1 MAKYDVY
8 GLGNALVD
16 IECEVEPAV
25 LQELGIEKGVMT
37 LLDEESQNKILAH
50 FDGQPLKRACGGSAA
65 NTVIAVKQF
74 GGNAFYSCKVA
85 NDETGQ
91 FYAKDLKDCG
101 VDTNLDLHEPE
112 TGISGKCLVFIT
124 PDADRTMNTFLGVS
138 SELSEADLVPE
149 AIADSQYT
157 YVEGYLVTGD
167 SSRAAAIKARELAQ
181 AANQR
186 VAFTLSDPN
195 MVKFFKDGLL
205 DIIGPGVDLLFAN
218 ESEAK
223 LMAGTESL
231 DDAIEYLK
239 TLSKCLAITLGPEGS
254 IIFDGNNRIKIDPV
268 PTTAVD
274 TVGAGDIYAGGV
286 LYAVTHGMG
295 FFDGGR
301 LGSLASSRLVANVG
315 PRLTTPEMEDFI
327 AWNEFSDVGAR
338 VE

>member
-16 IECEVEPAV
+16 IECEVSPDLLE
-25 LQELGIEKGVMT
+25 ELGVEKGVMT
-37 LLDEESQNKILAH
+37 LLDEENQNKILDRIA
-50 FDGQPLKRACGGSAA
+50 GTALQQSCGGSAA
-65 NTVIAVKQF
+65 NTVIAIKQF

-101 VDTNLDLHEPE
+101 VDTNLDSQTLG

-124 PDADRTMNTFLGVS
+124 PDADRTMNTFLGIS
-138 SELSEADLVPE
+138 SEFSTAELVPE

-157 YVEGYLVTGD
+157 YIEGYLVSGE
-167 SSRAAAIKARELAQ
+167 SSKQAAIKARELAH

-205 DIIGPGVDLLFAN
+205 EIIGPGVDLLFAN
-218 ESEAK
+218 ESEA
-223 LMAGTESL
+223 LMMAGTESL
-231 DDAIEYLK
+231 EDAIAYLK
-239 TLSKCLAITLGPEGS
+239 TISQRLAITLGPKGS
-254 IIFDGNNRIKIDPV
+254 VIFDGNNLIEIDPV
-268 PTTAVD
+268 PTEAID
-274 TVGAGDIYAGGV
+274 TVGAGDVYAGSV

-295 FFDGGR
+295 FFDAGR
-301 LGSLASSRLVANVG
+301 LGSLAASRLVSTIG
-315 PRLTTPEMEDFI
+315 PRLSTDEV
-327 AWNEFSDVGAR
+327 SDLLWEVY
-338 VE
+338 